1 MSGMVDRV
9 DRQLLDRVQA
19 SVPLVGRPFLAIGE
33 ELGLPEADLLQRL
46 RRLKGPPNPLIRQ
59 ISAIFDSAAIG
70 YTSTLVAAR
79 VDEQRIAQAAGIISA
94 HPGVSHNYRRNH
106 VYNLWYTLTVPPDS
120 RIGLQRTIDILHAQ
134 SGAIE
139 TRMMPAIRLFKIGV
153 KFRMGEEA
161 AEPATAPPPPRPHG
175 HALAPPPLDE
185 HVKSMI
191 RVLQQ
196 DLPLESTPFDDW
208 ARQAGAEV
216 DDLLRMAE
224 HFRACGWMRRF
235 SAVLHH
241 RQAGFSAN
249 AMGVW
254 IVPQE
259 QIEQFGAT
267 AAGFDE
273 VSHCYQRP
281 TYPDWPYNLFTMVHG
296 ASREQCESVLARI
309 SEATGIRDYGS
320 LYSTHEYKKIRV
332 KYFTGDIEQW
342 EREHASV
349 H

>member
-1 MSGMVDRV
+1 MLSDVDRRLLDLMQAGFPLTTRPFSALGEELDLPEAEV
-9 DRQLLDRVQA
+9 LDRV
-19 SVPLVGRPFLAIGE
+19 
-33 ELGLPEADLLQRL
+33 
-46 RRLKGPPNPLIRQ
+46 RRLKAKPSPIIRQ

-70 YTSTLVAAR
+70 YTSTLVAAK
-79 VDEQRIAQAAGIISA
+79 VDEQRIEEAAGIVSA

-106 VYNLWYTLTVPPDS
+106 AYNLWYTLTVPPDS
-120 RIGLQRTIDILHAQ
+120 RLGLERTIQLLHGQ
-134 SGAIE
+134 SGAVE

-153 KFRMGEEA
+153 KFRMGD
-161 AEPATAPPPPRPHG
+161 EPTDPPSTPPSPRPQGHG
-175 HALAPPPLDE
+175 LPPPPLDE

-196 DLPLESTPFDDW
+196 DLPLESRPFDDW
-208 ARQAGAEV
+208 ARQVGAGV

-241 RQAGFSAN
+241 RQAGFGAN

-254 IVPQE
+254 IVPE
-259 QIEQFGAT
+259 NQIERFGQT

-296 ASREQCESVLARI
+296 STREQCESVLARI

-332 KYFTGDIEQW
+332 KYFTGEIEQW
-342 EREHASV
+342 EREHACV
-349 H
+349 Q